1 MEGSVAQFC
10 LPARLYLILGV
21 LLSFVHILKYKSA
34 GILLLELLFTYLWTI
49 LLNWICTSGFS
60 FLTWILFVVPFVSV
74 VLDLVNL
81 LQKAQD
87 NTTKTDATITDA
99 TTDDAKT
106 KTTTNEPETKQTV

>member
-1 MEGSVAQFC
+1 MEGSVAEFC

-34 GILLLELLFTYLWTI
+34 GILFVELLFTYLWTI

-74 VLDLVNL
+74 VLDLVTL
-81 LQKAQD
+81 LQKAQE
-87 NTTKTDATITDA
+87 NTKMDEK
-99 TTDDAKT
+99 TTDDTKT
-106 KTTTNEPETKQTV
+106 KTTTNETETKQTV

>member
-1 MEGSVAQFC
+1 MEVVEFC

-34 GILLLELLFTYLWTI
+34 GILFVELLFTYLWTI

-74 VLDLVNL
+74 VLDLVTL
-81 LQKAQD
+81 LQKAQE
-87 NTTKTDATITDA
+87 NTTTDEK
-99 TTDDAKT
+99 TTDVTKT
-106 KTTTNEPETKQTV
+106 KTTTDESETKQTV

>member
-1 MEGSVAQFC
+1 MEGSVAEFC

-34 GILLLELLFTYLWTI
+34 GILFVELLFTYLWTI

-74 VLDLVNL
+74 VLDLVTL
-81 LQKAQD
+81 LQKAQE
-87 NTTKTDATITDA
+87 NTTTDKKTD
-99 TTDDAKT
+99 DDN
-106 KTTTNEPETKQTV
+106 TTTNEPETKETV

>member
-1 MEGSVAQFC
+1 MEIAEFC

-21 LLSFVHILKYKSA
+21 LLAFVHILKYKSA
-34 GILLLELLFTYLWTI
+34 GILLVELLFTYLWTI

-60 FLTWILFVVPFVSV
+60 FLTWIFFVVPFVSV
-74 VLDLVNL
+74 VLDLVTL

-87 NTTKTDATITDA
+87 NTTTTDA

-106 KTTTNEPETKQTV
+106 KTTTSEPETKQTV

>member
-1 MEGSVAQFC
+1 MEVIEFC

-34 GILLLELLFTYLWTI
+34 GILFFELLFTYIWTI

-81 LQKAQD
+81 LRNAQE
-87 NTTKTDATITDA
+87 NTTTGEKTDDS
-99 TTDDAKT
+99 KT
-106 KTTTNEPETKQTV
+106 NTTTTNKSDPKQSA

>member
-10 LPARLYLILGV
+10 LPARLDLILGV

-87 NTTKTDATITDA
+87 NTTKTDAT
-99 TTDDAKT
+99 TDDAKT
-106 KTTTNEPETKQTV
+106 KTTTSEPETKQTV

>member
-1 MEGSVAQFC
+1 MDVIEFC

-87 NTTKTDATITDA
+87 NTTTTDV

-106 KTTTNEPETKQTV
+106 KTTTSEPETKQTV

>member
-1 MEGSVAQFC
+1 MDGSVAEFC
-10 LPARLYLILGV
+10 LPARLFLILGV

-34 GILLLELLFTYLWTI
+34 GILLVELLFTYLWTI

-81 LQKAQD
+81 LQKAQE
-87 NTTKTDATITDA
+87 NTTTDEKA
-99 TTDDAKT
+99 TDDAKT
-106 KTTTNEPETKQTV
+106 TTTTNETETKENV